1 MTLNNVWDGRVE
13 VEGGW
18 EVGSGQDGVS
28 GEQVHS
34 RVSCLV
40 WTGQTFLERALL
52 TPGLEEGW

>member
-1 MTLNNVWDGRVE
+1 MILEKSGNHRVE

-40 WTGQTFLERALL
+40 WTGQTFSERALL

>member
-1 MTLNNVWDGRVE
+1 M
-13 VEGGW
+13 GGKW

-40 WTGQTFLERALL
+40 WTGQTFSERALL